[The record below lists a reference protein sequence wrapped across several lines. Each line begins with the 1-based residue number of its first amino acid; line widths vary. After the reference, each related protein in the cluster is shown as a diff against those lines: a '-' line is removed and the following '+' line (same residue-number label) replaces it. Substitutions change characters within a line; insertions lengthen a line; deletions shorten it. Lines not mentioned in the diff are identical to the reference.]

1 MDSIFSRP
9 VGETRRITGFIACYC
24 TIAYR
29 KKDQKMDTA
38 GVVFF
43 LPCWRTETTRRDAL
57 LCHVKRLLLDKF
69 LAGYLDNM
77 ALVTLGLCCV
87 LDVFMRSYFVLNK
100 MSQLN
105 CDMVLVVQQAVSQ
118 NNQRGVLPIHFIHLV
133 GNLLG

>member
-1 MDSIFSRP
+1 ML
-9 VGETRRITGFIACYC
+9 
-24 TIAYR
+24 
-29 KKDQKMDTA
+29 
-38 GVVFF
+38 FF

-87 LDVFMRSYFVLNK
+87 LDVIMRSYFVLNK

-133 GNLLG
+133 GNLLGQK